1 MLKERVVWESE
12 NGKYRVL
19 VRLFEGD
26 PIPQVDV
33 WQIVKG
39 RKKPVRYFE
48 IPEYVREK
56 INELK
61 SWVKHMGGE

>member
-26 PIPQVDV
+26 PIPTVDV
-33 WQIVKG
+33 WQIVRG
-39 RKKPVRYFE
+39 RKKSVRYFE

-61 SWVKHMGGE
+61 NWVKHMGGE

>member
-26 PIPQVDV
+26 PIPTVDV
-33 WQIVKG
+33 WQIVRG
-39 RKKPVRYFE
+39 RKKSVRYFE

-56 INELK
+56 ITELK
-61 SWVKHMGGE
+61 DWVKHMGGE

>member
-26 PIPQVDV
+26 PVPMVDN
-33 WQIVKG
+33 G
-39 RKKPVRYFE
+39 
-48 IPEYVREK
+48 
-56 INELK
+56 
-61 SWVKHMGGE
+61 